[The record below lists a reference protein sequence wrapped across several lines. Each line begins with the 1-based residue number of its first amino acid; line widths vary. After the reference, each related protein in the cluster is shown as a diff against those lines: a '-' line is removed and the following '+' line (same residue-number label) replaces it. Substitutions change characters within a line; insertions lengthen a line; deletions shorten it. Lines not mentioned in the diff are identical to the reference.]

1 MHINPIASIRRVVLG
16 PARHEDVPAC
26 HGSCLGLIK
35 DLSCQQTGHN
45 VPIVPKNLNPTQHE
59 AREGRAGS
67 ARHGPSPSSMVRVH
81 LVAQA
86 TKVKLPLSFDIEPSM
101 IRLIS
106 LHFYFNSHIVF
117 GGEHTHRRSIHWH
130 LVHLLICLT
139 FLLPQVHQALCTYF
153 SSMLP
158 EMEGIFPAFVS
169 YEFASNY
176 LTGMILLDDTHFPG
190 GKQIHCSVQ

>member
-1 MHINPIASIRRVVLG
+1 MHINPIASIRRAVLG

-26 HGSCLGLIK
+26 HGPCLGLIK
-35 DLSCQQTGHN
+35 DLSCQQTGHD

-59 AREGRAGS
+59 ARDGRAGP

-117 GGEHTHRRSIHWH
+117 GGEHAHRRSIHWLLVNSGTILSFHKLRAHNSLLQYYLFPETKFFQTH
-130 LVHLLICLT
+130 LHLQEHLRDEPLG
-139 FLLPQVHQALCTYF
+139 P
-153 SSMLP
+153 
-158 EMEGIFPAFVS
+158 
-169 YEFASNY
+169 SNNCG
-176 LTGMILLDDTHFPG
+176 LQHLKNP
-190 GKQIHCSVQ
+190 